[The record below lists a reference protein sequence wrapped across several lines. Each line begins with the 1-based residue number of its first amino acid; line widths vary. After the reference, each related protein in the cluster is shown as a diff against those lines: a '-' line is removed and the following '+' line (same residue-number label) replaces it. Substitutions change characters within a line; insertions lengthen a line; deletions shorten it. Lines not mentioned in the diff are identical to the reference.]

1 MKESSTILSVRYLAK
16 SVSRDQINGMETFK
30 NQLATLPSPQ
40 GPVEDCLVS
49 LLICSYILHHSPPLE
64 GTWSA
69 LPTKKAAGI

>member
-16 SVSRDQINGMETFK
+16 SVSRDQINGTETFK
-30 NQLATLPSPQ
+30 NQLATPPQ

-49 LLICSYILHHSPPLE
+49 LLICSYILHHSPPPE